1 MKRILKFFEE
11 LWITFKTSL
20 KTFVGENNF
29 RYSASFSFYTIFS
42 LAPLLIITISVCG
55 YFFGKQAMEWTIF
68 SEIRSLVG
76 DVAASQI
83 QQMLRIVVSNQGSFV
98 TKIIWIFAMI
108 FSITSLFSEV
118 QDSFN
123 CIWKLKTQPKL
134 AWRKY
139 IIKRL
144 ISFGLFCI
152 IGFIL
157 VLLLI
162 LNWLID
168 IFGNYMAKFF
178 KHHSVFIVFVSN
190 QLVITAIV
198 ALLFTF
204 LFKYLPDGKVKW
216 KDVIHGAVFTSI
228 FFILGKALIG
238 YYLVHAHMASMYG
251 AAGGLVVLILWIYYL
266 SVILYFG
273 TTFTKTYAYLY
284 GGKIIPEPFAV
295 KLQTKELE
303 RVSQ

>member
-1 MKRILKFFEE
+1 MKWIPKFFGR

-20 KTFVGENNF
+20 KIFTGENNF
-29 RYSASFSFYTIFS
+29 RYSAAFSFYTIFS

-55 YFFGKQAMEWTIF
+55 YFFGKQAMEGKIF

-76 DVAASQI
+76 DVAARQI
-83 QQMLRIVVSNQGSFV
+83 QQMLQLVISKQGSLV
-98 TKIIWIFAMI
+98 TKVIWVSAMI

-118 QDSFN
+118 QDAFN

-134 AWRKY
+134 NWKKY
-139 IIKRL
+139 VIKRL
-144 ISFGLFCI
+144 ISFGLFCVT
-152 IGFIL
+152 GLIL
-157 VLLLI
+157 VLLLL

-168 IFGNYMAKFF
+168 VFGVYLGHFF
-178 KHHSVFIVFVSN
+178 KDHSVFMVFVSN
-190 QLVITAIV
+190 QVVITTIV

-216 KDVIHGAVFTSI
+216 KDAIWGAVFTSI
-228 FFILGKALIG
+228 FFILGKAFIG

-251 AAGGLVVLILWIYYL
+251 AAGGLVVLLLWIYYL

-295 KLQTKELE
+295 KL
-303 RVSQ
+303 

>member
-1 MKRILKFFEE
+1 MKWTPILFGR
-11 LWITFKTSL
+11 LWITFKTSF
-20 KTFVGENNF
+20 KTFIGENNF

-55 YFFGKQAMEWTIF
+55 YFFGNQAMEGTIF

-76 DVAASQI
+76 DVAAMQI
-83 QQMLRIVVSNQGSFV
+83 QQMLQLVISDQGSSV
-98 TKIIWIFAMI
+98 TKVIWILAMI
-108 FSITSLFSEV
+108 FGITSLFSEV

-123 CIWKLKTQPKL
+123 CIWKLKTKPKL
-134 AWRKY
+134 DWKKY
-139 IIKRL
+139 LIKRL

-168 IFGNYMAKFF
+168 IFGNYLGQFF
-178 KHHSVFIVFVSN
+178 KDHSVFMVFVSN
-190 QLVITAIV
+190 QVVITTIV

-216 KDVIHGAVFTSI
+216 KDAIRGAVFTSI
-228 FFILGKALIG
+228 LFILGIAFIG

-251 AAGGLVVLILWIYYL
+251 AAGGLVVFLLWIYYL

-273 TTFTKTYAYLY
+273 TTFTKTYAFLY
-284 GGKIIPEPFAV
+284 GGKIIPGPFAV
-295 KLQTKELE
+295 KL
-303 RVSQ
+303 